1 MKFTMFASG
10 SKGNSFL
17 AESRKTKILI
27 DCGTTRK
34 YLKNCMDAVH
44 VSVSDL
50 DAVVITHAHSDHVS
64 QIAMFKDCRIYSP
77 VKLPD
82 ISAEIVRP
90 GMDIEIGDMILS
102 PLALSHDASNTTG
115 YILKCQNEQL
125 DYVTDTGYLN
135 SAYYPA
141 LKNADYIIMESNH
154 DISMLMESRRP
165 QYVKSRICSDYG
177 HLCNE
182 DCARILDQ
190 IVTERTQSIILAH
203 ISQEANT
210 CEKALAVNREYLLKQ
225 HAGKLNPAL
234 MLHAAGQYEMIQGGE
249 DNEKVDSSSCCCA
262 IGLEYMS
269 ERVGGGH
276 TDAALCQPDCL
287 RK

>member
-17 AESRKTKILI
+17 AESHRTKILI

-34 YLKNCMDAVH
+34 YLKSCLDAVH
-44 VSVSDL
+44 VSIEEL

-64 QIAMFKDCRIYSP
+64 QIGMFKNCRIYSP
-77 VKLPD
+77 VQLPD
-82 ISAEIVRP
+82 LNVQTVSPKE
-90 GMDIEIGDMILS
+90 DIAIGDILLT
-102 PLALSHDASNTTG
+102 PLALSHDAANTTG

-154 DISMLMESRRP
+154 DIGMLMGSRRP

-190 IVTERTQSIILAH
+190 IVTERTRSIILAH

-210 CEKALAVNREYLLKQ
+210 CEKALEVSREYLLKQ

-249 DNEKVDSSSCCCA
+249 DNEKVDSSSCSCA
-262 IGLEYMS
+262 LGMEYLS
-269 ERVGGGH
+269 ECVGGGY
-276 TDAALCQPDCL
+276 TDAALCRPDIL